1 MDRYMQWE
9 EGHELVAVV
18 TPEWGIHFLLMMRG
32 VSVLIVQTPGTAITT
47 RILGKRQW
55 ALRQRELRVPRKG
68 GRQEG
73 E

>member
-1 MDRYMQWE
+1 
-9 EGHELVAVV
+9 
-18 TPEWGIHFLLMMRG
+18 MMRG
-32 VSVLIVQTPGTAITT
+32 VSELIVQTPGTAITT

-55 ALRQRELRVPRKG
+55 ALRQRELRVRRKG